1 VPLVALQQFY
11 FVVSGSKI
19 IGHGNADNN
28 LESLCITEYGGV
40 NAF

>member
-1 VPLVALQQFY
+1 MQFY
-11 FVVSGSKI
+11 CVGAGLKI
-19 IGHGNADNN
+19 IGHGNANNN